1 MGLWDW
7 FNSASD
13 TVKNH
18 TPAITLATEFF
29 QKGYYFCRDS
39 TVYAAGTVSSK
50 ARDLHEYLSDNQARE
65 NLTQIAKNVSKNGA
79 FYVARSYGGG
89 PIIDIITRSVQE
101 NKSDSQ
107 KERLKELEHKVAKLE
122 KELIS
127 RNMAEQSKVSMMTVA
142 SKSQND
148 SNFNANINEKPE
160 DLLKLFMMEQF
171 VGIKLFN
178 NLIIPTGVSK
188 ERPVS
193 SLDEH

>member
-1 MGLWDW
+1 M
-7 FNSASD
+7 
-13 TVKNH
+13 
-18 TPAITLATEFF
+18 
-29 QKGYYFCRDS
+29 
-39 TVYAAGTVSSK
+39 
-50 ARDLHEYLSDNQARE
+50 
-65 NLTQIAKNVSKNGA
+65 
-79 FYVARSYGGG
+79 
-89 PIIDIITRSVQE
+89 QE

>member
-7 FNSASD
+7 VNSASD

-18 TPAITLATEFF
+18 TPAITPATEFCR
-29 QKGYYFCRDS
+29 KSYYFCRDS

-50 ARDLHEYLSDNQARE
+50 ARDLHEYLSDNQARD

-79 FYVARSYGGG
+79 LYVARSYGGG
-89 PIIDIITRSVQE
+89 PIIDIISRSVQE

-127 RNMAEQSKVSMMTVA
+127 RNMAEQSKAPMMIVA
-142 SKSQND
+142 SKSQNN
-148 SNFNANINEKPE
+148 SNFNANINEKAE
-160 DLLKLFMMEQF
+160 DLLKFFMVEQF
-171 VGIKLFN
+171 VGTKLFN
-178 NLIIPTGVSK
+178 NLIIPTGGSK